1 MKRLAGILFLCVLSI
16 GAVAQAESQMNGQM
30 DAEHTAWIVDVL
42 NATQTIKTGMTR
54 SDLMKVFT
62 TEGGLPTTSRRTYVY
77 RQCPYVKVD
86 VRFAASSRDQ
96 ELPIDK
102 IIELSTF
109 LDLTSLG
116 P

>member
-1 MKRLAGILFLCVLSI
+1 
-16 GAVAQAESQMNGQM
+16 MNGQI

-42 NATQTIKTGMTR
+42 NATQTIKIGMTR
-54 SDLMKVFT
+54 SDQMKVFT
-62 TEGGLPTTSRRTYVY
+62 TEGGLSPTSRRTYVY